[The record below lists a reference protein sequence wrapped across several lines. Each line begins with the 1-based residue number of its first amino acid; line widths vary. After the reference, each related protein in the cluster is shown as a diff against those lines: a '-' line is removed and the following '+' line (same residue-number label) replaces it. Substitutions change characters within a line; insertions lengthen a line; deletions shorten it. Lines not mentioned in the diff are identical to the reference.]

1 MAEKKTEGAGSAGKA
16 AGGTI
21 EAAKASAKTAEPVH
35 TPVEAVAAAAEELSF
50 GARFLAR
57 HGWRLLPVFIGLL
70 LPMLF
75 FAGIVEEY
83 REDGILPFD
92 KPVLLWIHQ
101 LATPAIDQLFVTV
114 SDLGYQWGVVPV
126 NIIVLAYLVLHK
138 RYREGLFWLL
148 SVGGSALLN
157 VGVKTYFAR
166 DRPDLWVQVVE
177 EHSFSFPSGHAM
189 ASATLATALALLAW
203 RTRYHWPA
211 VILLPAFALVVG
223 LARIYLGVHYP
234 SDILAGFAVAV
245 AWVFAM
251 HQVVGR
257 APKPRAEAADSSIEV
272 KAQETK
278 ASDADK
284 KQAKAAV
291 AEKKASAK

>member
-1 MAEKKTEGAGSAGKA
+1 M
-16 AGGTI
+16 
-21 EAAKASAKTAEPVH
+21 AAKTTDAATKAKTSAEPVH
-35 TPVEAVAAAAEELSF
+35 TPVEAVAAAAEEVSY
-50 GARFLAR
+50 GAKFLKS
-57 HGWRLLPVFIGLL
+57 HGWRMLPLFVGLL
-70 LPMLF
+70 LPLLLF
-75 FAGIVEEY
+75 GSLVEEY

-92 KPVLLWIHQ
+92 KPVMLWVHR
-101 LATPAIDQLFVTV
+101 LATPAIDQLFIVV
-114 SDLGYQWGVVPV
+114 SDLGFLWGVVPV
-126 NIIVLAYLVLHK
+126 NIIVLLYLVLSR

-148 SVGGSALLN
+148 CIGGSALLN
-157 VGVKTYFAR
+157 LGVKSYYMR
-166 DRPDLWVQVVE
+166 DRPDFWIPVID

-189 ASATLATALALLAW
+189 ASATLATALVLLAW

-278 ASDADK
+278 AHDADK
-284 KQAKAAV
+284 QQAKADS
-291 AEKKASAK
+291 AEKAAAKAKG